1 MLPAT
6 FDNLYKIFLAMDSIN
21 PSDRTESFN
30 QYFKELTENLKEHYH
45 EQRQQEQSGNRHKTD
60 RDRQEFDGG
69 RSIMG
74 ESSIHY
80 LPQT

>member
-30 QYFKELTENLKEHYH
+30 QYFKELTEILKEHYH
-45 EQRQQEQSGNRHKTD
+45 EQRHIKQAVEYFNQSRNSQET
-60 RDRQEFDGG
+60 DGG
-69 RSIMG
+69 G
-74 ESSIHY
+74 
-80 LPQT
+80 

>member
-30 QYFKELTENLKEHYH
+30 QYFKELTEILKEHYH
-45 EQRQQEQSGNRHKTD
+45 EQRHIKQAVEHSFQSGNS
-60 RDRQEFDGG
+60 QETDGG
-69 RSIMG
+69 G
-74 ESSIHY
+74 
-80 LPQT
+80 

>member
-30 QYFKELTENLKEHYH
+30 QYFKELTEILKEHYH
-45 EQRQQEQSGNRHKTD
+45 EQRIVKQAAEHFMKSVNSQETD
-60 RDRQEFDGG
+60 RE
-69 RSIMG
+69 
-74 ESSIHY
+74 
-80 LPQT
+80 QTEI

>member
-30 QYFKELTENLKEHYH
+30 QYFKELTEILKEHYH
-45 EQRQQEQSGNRHKTD
+45 EQRHTKQSENRQESD
-60 RDRQEFDGG
+60 RDRQEFSGG
-69 RSIMG
+69 TI
-74 ESSIHY
+74 SS
-80 LPQT
+80 

>member
-30 QYFKELTENLKEHYH
+30 QYFKELTEILKEHYH
-45 EQRQQEQSGNRHKTD
+45 EQRHQEQSGNK
-60 RDRQEFDGG
+60 QGMIN
-69 RSIMG
+69 SIYDH
-74 ESSIHY
+74 EP
-80 LPQT
+80 LN

>member
-30 QYFKELTENLKEHYH
+30 QYFKELTDILKEHYYEKEIVKQAVEH
-45 EQRQQEQSGNRHKTD
+45 FMKSENSQET
-60 RDRQEFDGG
+60 DGG
-69 RSIMG
+69 LFR
-74 ESSIHY
+74 
-80 LPQT
+80 LL

>member
-30 QYFKELTENLKEHYH
+30 QYFKELTEILKEHYY
-45 EQRQQEQSGNRHKTD
+45 EQQIVKQAVEHFMKSENSQETD
-60 RDRQEFDGG
+60 RDRQEFTPGT
-69 RSIMG
+69 I
-74 ESSIHY
+74 SS
-80 LPQT
+80 

>member
-30 QYFKELTENLKEHYH
+30 QYFKELTEILKEHYY
-45 EQRQQEQSGNRHKTD
+45 EQQIVKQAVEHFMKSENSQET
-60 RDRQEFDGG
+60 DGG
-69 RSIMG
+69 LFR
-74 ESSIHY
+74 
-80 LPQT
+80 LL

>member
-30 QYFKELTENLKEHYH
+30 QYFKELTEILKEHYY
-45 EQRQQEQSGNRHKTD
+45 EQQIVKQAVEHFMKSENSQET
-60 RDRQEFDGG
+60 DGG
-69 RSIMG
+69 G
-74 ESSIHY
+74 
-80 LPQT
+80 

>member
-1 MLPAT
+1 MLQAD

-30 QYFKELTENLKEHYH
+30 QYFKELTDILKEHYY
-45 EQRQQEQSGNRHKTD
+45 EQEMVKQAVKHFMKSENSQETD

-69 RSIMG
+69 TISA
-74 ESSIHY
+74 
-80 LPQT
+80 

>member
-30 QYFKELTENLKEHYH
+30 QYFKELTEILKEHYH
-45 EQRQQEQSGNRHKTD
+45 EEEIVKQAVEHFMKSGNS
-60 RDRQEFDGG
+60 QETDGG
-69 RSIMG
+69 D
-74 ESSIHY
+74 
-80 LPQT
+80 

>member
-30 QYFKELTENLKEHYH
+30 QYFEELTDILKEHYYEKEIVKQAVEH
-45 EQRQQEQSGNRHKTD
+45 SFQSRNSQET
-60 RDRQEFDGG
+60 DGG
-69 RSIMG
+69 VKNI
-74 ESSIHY
+74 
-80 LPQT
+80 L

>member
-30 QYFKELTENLKEHYH
+30 QYFKEITDMLKNHYH
-45 EQRQQEQSGNRHKTD
+45 EQRHIKQAV
-60 RDRQEFDGG
+60 EFPLKP
-69 RSIMG
+69 R
-74 ESSIHY
+74 
-80 LPQT
+80 

>member
-30 QYFKELTENLKEHYH
+30 QYFKELTEILKEHYQ
-45 EQRQQEQSGNRHKTD
+45 EQRHQETSRKQSGNR
-60 RDRQEFDGG
+60 R
-69 RSIMG
+69 
-74 ESSIHY
+74 
-80 LPQT
+80 